1 MDRQV
6 SGEDGVLYHHH
17 DLGVLDRAQR
27 VQDPVTLQVEDDER
41 LVEVVSLQGGA
52 GVELGE
58 GGVGDQLVT
67 VVCS

>member
-1 MDRQV
+1 MSV
-6 SGEDGVLYHHH
+6 K
-17 DLGVLDRAQR
+17 
-27 VQDPVTLQVEDDER
+27 VQDDQS

-58 GGVGDQLVT
+58 GRVGDQLVT

>member
-17 DLGVLDRAQR
+17 DLGVLGRAQR

-52 GVELGE
+52 GVEPGE

>member
-6 SGEDGVLYHHH
+6 SGEDGVLYHQH
-17 DLGVLDRAQR
+17 DLGVLGRAQR

-52 GVELGE
+52 GVEPGE